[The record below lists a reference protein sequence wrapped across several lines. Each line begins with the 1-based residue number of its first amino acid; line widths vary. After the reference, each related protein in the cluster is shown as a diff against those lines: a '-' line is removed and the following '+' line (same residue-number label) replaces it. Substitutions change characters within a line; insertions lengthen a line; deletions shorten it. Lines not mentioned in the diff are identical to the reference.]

1 MRLLKKEEYSIVVGH
16 LNKVSVN
23 HYFAR
28 DVITHKVNGIVYS
41 DKGESP
47 TTFYIIHPY
56 GVSLLLGDYQN
67 DEFNQQLRQ
76 SLLNKDNLR
85 SQIEWMQVYPLAWND
100 KLPELLGDHLLTK
113 NRRESGVVFNSDVIQ
128 IVEETRVNFRF
139 NREKYDAFRAKY
151 PKRRTD
157 SFRTGALEF
166 ETMPGSV
173 VPRFFWR
180 DYTLFEEQGIGFS
193 LRINGELA
201 STAFS
206 AYLDDHY
213 LEFGI
218 ESAPQFRGMG
228 LAKETCIALID
239 YCLANNT
246 VPGWACRG
254 ENTSS
259 FLLAQQ
265 LGFEPISYHP
275 YYKINI

>member
-1 MRLLKKEEYSIVVGH
+1 MRLLNKQEYSTVVDH
-16 LNKVSVN
+16 LNNVSFN

-28 DVITHKVNGIVYS
+28 DVISQKVNGIVYS
-41 DKGESP
+41 DDSESP

-56 GVSLLLGDYQN
+56 GVSLLLGDYEN
-67 DEFNQQLRQ
+67 KEFNQQLCQ
-76 SLLNKDNLR
+76 SLLNTDHLR
-85 SQIEWMQVYPLAWND
+85 SQTEWMQVYPLAWNH
-100 KLPELLGDHLLTK
+100 KLEDLLGDDLLTK
-113 NRRESGVVFNSDVIQ
+113 SRKARGVPYNSEVIK

-139 NREKYDAFRAKY
+139 NPEKYAAFRTNH
-151 PKRRTD
+151 PNRHND
-157 SFRTGALEF
+157 IFRTGSLEF

-180 DYTLFEEQGIGFS
+180 DYPLFEEQGVGFS

-218 ESAPQFRGMG
+218 ESAPQFRSLG
-228 LAKETCIALID
+228 LAKETCSALID
-239 YCLANNT
+239 YCLANNS

-254 ENTSS
+254 ENTGS

-265 LGFEPISYHP
+265 LGFEPVSYHP
-275 YYKINI
+275 YYKINA